1 MISPARAPFHWTE
14 ALNGREWAT
23 VVWAA
28 VALVVMLAR
37 GDTRPSVVSVF
48 RVALHR
54 AILTPV
60 LLLLVYVAAVVFVAT
75 RVSLWNERLIGATL
89 AWIAASALVGF
100 FKINEVP
107 DERHPLR
114 AAFRRALA
122 ITVLVDAY
130 VNFAVFPFAIEL
142 VAIPFLFVLGGVMVV
157 AEMKDEFEIIRGPL
171 KGFAGILGLGVFA
184 HATVA
189 VIGDLSH
196 DPAQL
201 GKSLVLPLW
210 LNLAFIPFRYVV
222 ATFAVYQT
230 TFLFLSFAPNAT
242 KGSLRRAKRAL
253 LLSVGFRPYVLGEF
267 QAPWPYRL
275 NAAPTL
281 ADARRVASELR
292 AARESVLS
300 EQIQTAAGAGELVAL
315 DPGDLARQPAQK

>member
-48 RVALHR
+48 RAALHR

-157 AEMKDEFEIIRGPL
+157 AEMKDEFENHPRATEGICRNPWTGRIRPRDSRGYWRPI
-171 KGFAGILGLGVFA
+171 ARPSTARQESGLA
-184 HATVA
+184 SVA
-189 VIGDLSH
+189 QPRVHPVSI
-196 DPAQL
+196 
-201 GKSLVLPLW
+201 
-210 LNLAFIPFRYVV
+210 
-222 ATFAVYQT
+222 
-230 TFLFLSFAPNAT
+230 
-242 KGSLRRAKRAL
+242 RRRH
-253 LLSVGFRPYVLGEF
+253 V
-267 QAPWPYRL
+267 
-275 NAAPTL
+275 
-281 ADARRVASELR
+281 RRVPDDF
-292 AARESVLS
+292 SV
-300 EQIQTAAGAGELVAL
+300 
-315 DPGDLARQPAQK
+315 P